1 MSRKFHESNPF
12 WQRLSA
18 QLDEQFIHSPIPDPP
33 DSVPLKLLA
42 DGDESTVKAA
52 RLAIAQGKHLE
63 KSHV

>member
-1 MSRKFHESNPF
+1 MSRKFRESNPF

-18 QLDEQFIHSPIPDPP
+18 QLDEQFKQQPLPDPP
-33 DSVPLKLLA
+33 DAVPLKSLA
-42 DGDESTVKAA
+42 PADESTVKAA